1 MPPKIYRLI
10 GFIGTDTKDSYW
22 GMLWGSMDFIVLHNE
37 FCLQLLVAGSRPL
50 TAYSL
55 SPSPLDSRSHSVS
68 IEMQ

>member
-55 SPSPLDSRSHSVS
+55 QLITFPAGFS
-68 IEMQ
+68 ITLC